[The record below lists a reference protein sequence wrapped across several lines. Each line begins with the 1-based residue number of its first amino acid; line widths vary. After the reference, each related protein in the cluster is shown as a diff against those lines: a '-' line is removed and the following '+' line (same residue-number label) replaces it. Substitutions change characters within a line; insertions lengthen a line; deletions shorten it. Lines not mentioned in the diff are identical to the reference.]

1 MKTTARLLTHLVTHL
16 LNFVLAI
23 LVGATVPLQAMAD
36 GEISGFSSM
45 QDDGL
50 LKIAGY
56 RIHLYG
62 IYIPPT
68 EQTCYTFVRPVP
80 CGSRAALALNF
91 KIEGDFVHCTQ
102 RMRHVDDSITAS
114 CTLGNEDLSEWMLQK
129 GWAVALPNAPFHYAA
144 LEKIAQ
150 SRGIGI
156 WGVPVD
162 MIRKRR

>member
-1 MKTTARLLTHLVTHL
+1 MKTTTLLLAHLFTRLRNL
-16 LNFVLAI
+16 VLAI
-23 LVGATVPLQAMAD
+23 LVAATTPLQAMAD
-36 GEISGFSSM
+36 GEISGFASM

-50 LKIAGY
+50 LKISGY

-62 IYIPPT
+62 IYIPAT

-80 CGSRAALALNF
+80 CGSRGSLALNF

-102 RMRHVDDSITAS
+102 RMRHADDSITAS

-129 GWAVALPNAPFHYAA
+129 GWAVALPDAPFHYAA

-162 MIRKRR
+162 IIRRRR

>member
-1 MKTTARLLTHLVTHL
+1 MKTTAPLLTHLFNL
-16 LNFVLAI
+16 ALAI
-23 LVGATVPLQAMAD
+23 LLAATAPLQAIAD
-36 GEISGFSSM
+36 GEISGFATM

-50 LKIAGY
+50 LKISGY
-56 RIHLYG
+56 RIRLYG

-68 EQTCYTFVRPVP
+68 GQTCYSFIRPMP

-102 RMRHVDDSITAS
+102 RLRHVDGSLTAS
-114 CTLGNEDLSEWMLQK
+114 CTLDNEDLSEWLLQK
-129 GWAVALPNAPFHYAA
+129 GWAVALPDAPFHYSA

-162 MIRKRR
+162 ILRKRR

>member
-1 MKTTARLLTHLVTHL
+1 MLKTPANLRNL
-16 LNFVLAI
+16 VLAI
-23 LVGATVPLQAMAD
+23 LVAATTPLQARAN
-36 GEISGFSSM
+36 GQISGFASM

-50 LKIAGY
+50 LKISGY

-68 EQTCYTFVRPVP
+68 GQTCYSFIRPMP

-102 RMRHVDDSITAS
+102 RLRHVDDSITATCS
-114 CTLGNEDLSEWMLQK
+114 LGNEDLSEWLLQK
-129 GWAVALPNAPFHYAA
+129 GWAVALPGAPFHYSA

-150 SRGIGI
+150 SQGIGI

-162 MIRKRR
+162 IIRKGR